1 MLWSFPIFTDGR
13 SGGHCALWIQS
24 EKYDCFQ
31 HVPLYCAS
39 FSAFRQLFVTFF
51 FKTLDAKGCAAR

>member
-13 SGGHCALWIQS
+13 SDGHCAPGIQS
-24 EKYDCFQ
+24 EKYDCFR
-31 HVPLYCAS
+31 HVPLYCAY

-51 FKTLDAKGCAAR
+51 FKALDAKGCAAR